1 VNTEEL
7 RQSVKIKWLDY
18 YRENRHW
25 LSRLAIWSTYKG
37 QRRPSSSFILATMSL
52 LEPQLPF
59 IFPIVVE
66 LSNDPDRIVAALGLN
81 FNPDQELAALTKAT
95 LSQAELSQKSLSETE
110 QAAIPAAE
118 VKLLPRPVPESNFSV
133 KRTSIRADEDCRGY
147 RSDR

>member
-1 VNTEEL
+1 MNTEEL
-7 RQSVKIKWLDY
+7 RQSVKTKWLNY

-25 LSRLAIWSTYKG
+25 LSRLAIWSNYKG
-37 QRRPSSSFILATMSL
+37 QRRPSSSFILATVSL

-81 FNPDQELAALTKAT
+81 FNPDQELET
-95 LSQAELSQKSLSETE
+95 LAPAE
-110 QAAIPAAE
+110 QADQGVLAGAE
-118 VKLLPRPVPESNFSV
+118 VKFLPSQATETNLQI
-133 KRTSIRADEDCRGY
+133 KRVSIRSDEDCRGY